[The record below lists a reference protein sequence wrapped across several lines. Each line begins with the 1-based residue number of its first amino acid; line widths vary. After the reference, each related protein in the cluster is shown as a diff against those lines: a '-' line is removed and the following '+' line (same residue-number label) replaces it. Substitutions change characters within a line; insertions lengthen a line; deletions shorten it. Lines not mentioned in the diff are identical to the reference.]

1 VNRRVAV
8 VLVNDPDAHWRL
20 ALTAI
25 VEALGHRVVNDLDSG
40 SVDVIVVEPLSRD
53 AVAVARQALADGKI
67 PVVCVTSGRRVISG
81 WLLEPIAYL
90 EKPVVV
96 GPFVRALER
105 ALKKR
110 GRAGAR
116 SSGPPVDA

>member
-1 VNRRVAV
+1 MNPRVAV
-8 VLVNDPDAHWRL
+8 VLVSDPDAHWKL

-25 VEALGHRVVNDLDSG
+25 VEALGHTVVDDLDVG
-40 SVDVIVVEPLSRD
+40 PVDAVVVEPLSRD
-53 AVAVARQALADGKI
+53 SVALAREAREREARKI

-81 WLLEPIAYL
+81 WLLEPVAYL

-105 ALKKR
+105 ALKKKSR
-110 GRAGAR
+110 TGA
-116 SSGPPVDA
+116 S

>member
-25 VEALGHRVVNDLDSG
+25 VEALGHRVVNDLDHG

-53 AVAVARQALADGKI
+53 AVAVARKALEDGKV

-105 ALKKR
+105 ALKTR

>member
-1 VNRRVAV
+1 VNDGVAT

-25 VEALGHRVVNDLDSG
+25 VEALGHRVVNGLDDG
-40 SVDVIVVEPLSRD
+40 PVDVIVVEPLSRD
-53 AVAVARQALADGKI
+53 AVAMARKARESGKTPI
-67 PVVCVTSGRRVISG
+67 VCVTSGRRVISG
-81 WLLEPIAYL
+81 WLLEPVAYL

-110 GRAGAR
+110 GRAGAQ
-116 SSGPPVDA
+116 SPGPPVDA